1 MSHSFLW
8 GENKKKRKCWRF
20 AFRGLTVPILEESAC
35 FCSGTCLTLC
45 QRFITGSLFSLSW
58 HLLSSER
65 ISGGKVCKKW
75 EQQGVWVKMN
85 RKADDGRWITPWR
98 TYARGW
104 LWGNS
109 RAVSVSM
116 RIPYLHIY
124 LPLWAS
130 DTGILFST
138 VRQMTAFSTFF
149 TICTFFT
156 YSVSTDSCQ
165 NPSSGLCELQH
176 EMTWIVHM
184 KPLQSYE
191 ISWDIFES
199 HVMSRMPNFQPGPHL
214 RRPGKS
220 EKPSGMGS
228 VLQCVDCQ
236 SMSKHVDTN
245 ISVGFAT
252 PNLSTNTGTSK
263 IVKHGRVKMRINK
276 SKNLQKRETRGNKK
290 RNRGTHKNRYS
301 WYAKNRKHEN
311 KQWDNKNGFQ
321 KSKRL
326 RICRPQSRTRTLF

>member
-20 AFRGLTVPILEESAC
+20 AFRGLNSAYSWGVSLLLFWNLSYSLPKVHHEDLYFHCHDICFLQRES
-35 FCSGTCLTLC
+35 
-45 QRFITGSLFSLSW
+45 
-58 HLLSSER
+58 
-65 ISGGKVCKKW
+65 SGGKVCKKW

-109 RAVSVSM
+109 RALSVSM
-116 RIPYLHIY
+116 RIPYLHI
-124 LPLWAS
+124 LPSPLSIRHGYFVLNCKA
-130 DTGILFST
+130 DDCIFNILYDLHVFH
-138 VRQMTAFSTFF
+138 
-149 TICTFFT
+149 
-156 YSVSTDSCQ
+156 
-165 NPSSGLCELQH
+165 LQCFH
-176 EMTWIVHM
+176 RFLPEPLKRALRIATWNDM
-184 KPLQSYE
+184 NCSYE
-191 ISWDIFES
+191 TFAILWDIMRYLRISCSEPKCPTFNLDRIY
-199 HVMSRMPNFQPGPHL
+199 VDLASR
-214 RRPGKS
+214 

-290 RNRGTHKNRYS
+290 REPRNP
-301 WYAKNRKHEN
+301 
-311 KQWDNKNGFQ
+311 Q
-321 KSKRL
+321 K
-326 RICRPQSRTRTLF
+326 

>member
-109 RAVSVSM
+109 RALSVSV
-116 RIPYLHIY
+116 RIPYLHI
-124 LPLWAS
+124 LPSPLSIRHGYFVLNCKA
-130 DTGILFST
+130 DDCIFNILYDLHVFH
-138 VRQMTAFSTFF
+138 
-149 TICTFFT
+149 
-156 YSVSTDSCQ
+156 
-165 NPSSGLCELQH
+165 LQCFH
-176 EMTWIVHM
+176 RFLPEPLKRALRIATWNDM
-184 KPLQSYE
+184 NCSYE
-191 ISWDIFES
+191 TFAILWDIMRYLRISCSE
-199 HVMSRMPNFQPGPHL
+199 PNAQ
-214 RRPGKS
+214 
-220 EKPSGMGS
+220 
-228 VLQCVDCQ
+228 
-236 SMSKHVDTN
+236 
-245 ISVGFAT
+245 
-252 PNLSTNTGTSK
+252 LSTWTAST
-263 IVKHGRVKMRINK
+263 
-276 SKNLQKRETRGNKK
+276 
-290 RNRGTHKNRYS
+290 
-301 WYAKNRKHEN
+301 
-311 KQWDNKNGFQ
+311 
-321 KSKRL
+321 
-326 RICRPQSRTRTLF
+326 